1 MLDMLLCYG
10 LATNMI
16 RAGYLG
22 LVSDLFRQIWLACR
36 HVVGAMAAAESRE
49 PSHSGL
55 VHLRAGS
62 ESTLLRMVRLEIHV
76 ISMI

>member
-22 LVSDLFRQIWLACR
+22 LVSDLFRQVWVACR
-36 HVVGAMAAAESRE
+36 HAFGEQRRLE
-49 PSHSGL
+49 PDGL
-55 VHLRAGS
+55 HQRPVHLRAGQI
-62 ESTLLRMVRLEIHV
+62 TLGAWCPEIHV
-76 ISMI
+76 TSTT